1 MATVTGKT
9 SEKIDELMDA
19 SVVSGGMD
27 SNGQMSLETRG
38 GTVISM
44 GSTAGLVVGG
54 RVQGGKL
61 ILELRDD
68 TDIEVASAVDLAW
81 PVGSIFISAVST
93 NPSTLLG
100 GGVWTRFAKGR
111 MLMSLDETQAEFDTV
126 EETGGSKTHTLTEA
140 EMPPHTHNGT
150 TASSGA
156 HTHDTRSYGHTNS
169 GASATGSLF
178 MRQTPSGADATYDIT
193 STSAGSHTH
202 SFTTQSTGGGQAF
215 SQLPP
220 YINVYMWKR
229 TA

>member
-44 GSTAGLVVGG
+44 GSTAGLVVDG
-54 RVQGGKL
+54 RISAGKL
-61 ILELRDD
+61 ILELKDG
-68 TDIEVASAVDLAW
+68 TEIQMGSSVDVAW

-100 GGVWTRFAKGR
+100 GGTWVRFAKGR
-111 MLMSLDETQAEFDTV
+111 MLMSLDETQTEFDTL

-140 EMPPHTHNGT
+140 EMPPHTHSGT
-150 TASSGA
+150 TGSGGTHTHGFTTWGHANNGADSGRSFLRHTPTGAAVTYDIDTGSAGA
-156 HTHDTRSYGHTNS
+156 HTHT
-169 GASATGSLF
+169 
-178 MRQTPSGADATYDIT
+178 
-193 STSAGSHTH
+193 
-202 SFTTQSTGGGQAF
+202 FTTQSTGGGQAF
-215 SQLPP
+215 STLPP